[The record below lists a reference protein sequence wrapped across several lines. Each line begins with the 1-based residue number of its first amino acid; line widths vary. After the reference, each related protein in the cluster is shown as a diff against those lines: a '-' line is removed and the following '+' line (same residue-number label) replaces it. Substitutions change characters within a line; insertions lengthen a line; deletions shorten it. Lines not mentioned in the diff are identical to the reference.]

1 MTTVTTGPA
10 MGLSVRPYEAADQD
24 AVLALVNADRLTGQP
39 ESTASMLADALAGKS
54 QVDAGWW
61 EELDAPSTDIVHDA
75 SGRVLGVISYAVRSS
90 DGTGLL
96 LWLHCREDQAIASA
110 LITHVVRELGDR
122 MILAFEFAS
131 ALTLGL
137 EGLPVGH
144 RPETRQAL
152 ELAGFS
158 GRNLWRYMHSP
169 LPIAGLPHTASYTVS
184 ECEEPPGKQLEIRGD
199 NGELMAEATIGRPV
213 AGIGVLWWISVTPAH
228 RGRGLGPAL
237 MGSCLDLLAGLGASE
252 VILFVD
258 DDAPADDVERSRAA
272 ANLMYDRAGLVEV
285 DRLWSFSRRP

>member
-1 MTTVTTGPA
+1 MATVNSGWATVV
-10 MGLSVRPYEAADQD
+10 SVRPYELADEA
-24 AVLALVNADRLTGQP
+24 AVLELLNADRLTGQP

-61 EELDAPSTDIVHDA
+61 EELDVPVTAVAQDA
-75 SGRVLGVISYAVRSS
+75 SGRVLGVASYAVRPS
-90 DGTGLL
+90 DGIGLL
-96 LWLHCREDQAIASA
+96 LWLHCREDQAVASV
-110 LITHVVRELGDR
+110 LITHVVGELGDR
-122 MILAFEFAS
+122 VILAFEFAS

-144 RPETRQAL
+144 RPGTRQAL
-152 ELAGFS
+152 ELAGFT
-158 GRNLWRYMHSP
+158 GRNLWRYMHAP
-169 LPIAGLPHTASYTVS
+169 LPITGLAHAASYTVS

-199 NGELMAEATIGRPV
+199 DGDVMAEATIGRPV
-213 AGIGVLWWISVTPAH
+213 AGIGVLWWISVVPAH
-228 RGRGLGPAL
+228 RGHGLGPAL